1 MCAHFLGWIQR
12 DRFAQSPSFRAKSHC
27 RFRPVRPPVR
37 LLHVGRS
44 LFIGLIRVGRTDDD
58 ERRPRSR
65 VCASGPSLRLMCV
78 REVTDGIICRA
89 YFSLMLG

>member
-12 DRFAQSPSFRAKSHC
+12 QIRAKPLFSCEVALQSPSGPS
-27 RFRPVRPPVR
+27 VR

-58 ERRPRSR
+58 ERAAAFTC
-65 VCASGPSLRLMCV
+65 VSGPSLRVMCV
-78 REVTDGIICRA
+78 QEVTEGIIFL
-89 YFSLMLG
+89 YSLL

>member
-1 MCAHFLGWIQR
+1 MCTFSRLDTERQIRAKPLFSCEVAL
-12 DRFAQSPSFRAKSHC
+12 QSPC
-27 RFRPVRPPVR
+27 VR